1 MMFFNRNF
9 KKWTVALCFSAP
21 VVALLFI
28 DWRSGTGTAPVRTLA
43 ADSAILAKLWNI
55 PVRDSTTEVWGQS
68 IDRISSL
75 RDTILQISYRHQGA
89 EDTTPTNVFIFNRP
103 VSFSSDTF
111 RTTID
116 GLYFRSGASFA
127 DSRFDQKNA
136 HTKSVILK
144 PYSSLLFYQCIAEE
158 RCDFLNNVFGS
169 TFEVAY
175 CRFRKPVSFLSKDTL
190 TTTVKFDGNFFG
202 DGLHFNNLEKFAG
215 FSNEVREMHKR
226 AGRIGF
232 QQIRG
237 TVLIRG
243 CEFHGKLDLSECST
257 IDNGKLIFE
266 DNTLPDTLDLSKFRG
281 SELDL
286 RGFRPDLAG
295 NRNCYLNLLENRIG
309 KLNME
314 YHNYRLYFPAGT
326 TDDQV
331 SSTYQWLMKSEKE
344 NGYDSSYEQLDIEY
358 RHTLALRH
366 PVDSN
371 AGVFRFLQRH
381 ISKPLAFNTWSL
393 AEGIRPAHLWDTIQ
407 RLWWGYGY
415 RKTRVLYWSVLIVL
429 LFSLFNIFRYERLLN
444 VLNLENLNP
453 ENIPAT
459 TTSTKRKA
467 LRYWYCL
474 IYSSFIFFKVS
485 FEFKSM
491 DFKSK
496 YVVMLLVQYLIGL
509 VCSAFIVNLI
519 LGK

>member
-1 MMFFNRNF
+1 MIFFTRNF
-9 KKWTVALCFSAP
+9 KKWTIALCFSAL
-21 VVALLFI
+21 VVSLLFI
-28 DWRSGTGTAPVRTLA
+28 DWSSRTGTAPVRTLA
-43 ADSAILAKLWNI
+43 ADSAILAKLRNI

-68 IDRISSL
+68 VDEISSL

-89 EDTTPTNVFIFNRP
+89 RDATPSNVFIFNRP

-111 RTTID
+111 RTTIS
-116 GLYFRSGASFA
+116 GLYFRSGVGFTY
-127 DSRFDQKNA
+127 SRFDQKNA
-136 HTKSVILK
+136 HTNSVILK

-158 RCDFLNNVFGS
+158 RCDFLNNTFGS
-169 TFEVAY
+169 TFEVAF

-190 TTTVKFDGNFFG
+190 ATTVKFEGDFFG
-202 DGLHFNNLEKFAG
+202 GGLYFSNLEKFAAL
-215 FSNEVREMHKR
+215 SKEVQEMHKR

-243 CEFHGKLDLSECST
+243 CELHGKLDLSECGT
-257 IDNGKLIFE
+257 MDNGKLIFE
-266 DNTLPDTLDLSKFRG
+266 DNTLPDTLDLFKFKG
-281 SELDL
+281 VELDL
-286 RGFRPDLAG
+286 RGFRPDSAG
-295 NRNCYLNLLENRIG
+295 NRKCYLNLLENRIG

-314 YHNYRLYFPAGT
+314 YHNYQLYFPAGT

-366 PVDSN
+366 PIDSS
-371 AGVFRFLQRH
+371 AGIFRFLRRH
-381 ISKPLAFNTWSL
+381 ISKPLAFNTWRL
-393 AEGIRPAHLWDTIQ
+393 AESIRPAHLWDTIQ
-407 RLWWGYGY
+407 RVWWGYGY
-415 RKTRVLYWSVLIVL
+415 RKTRVLYWSVVIVL
-429 LFSLFNIFRYERLLN
+429 FFSLYNIFRYERLLN

-453 ENIPAT
+453 ANIPAT
-459 TTSTKRKA
+459 TTSTKRKV

-496 YVVMLLVQYLIGL
+496 YVVTLLVQYLIGL
-509 VCSAFIVNLI
+509 ICSAFIVNLI